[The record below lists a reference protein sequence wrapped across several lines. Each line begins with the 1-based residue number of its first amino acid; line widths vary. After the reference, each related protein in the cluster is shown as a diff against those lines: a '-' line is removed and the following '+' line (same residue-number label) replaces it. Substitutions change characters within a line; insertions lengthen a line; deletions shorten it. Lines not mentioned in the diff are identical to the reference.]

1 MEAEKEEKIEK
12 TAIERKID
20 KIDIN
25 RAVKMRYINGNTYRE
40 IGQSFGVS
48 PQAVEQALS
57 KFKDL
62 FNTTQT
68 SQHISDNYSQVL
80 KNINSKML
88 LEMVEPKRL
97 KDKRLTL
104 NQLAFAQNSI
114 DRQIR
119 LEQNKPT
126 ELSATVLA
134 VKDIEELRNQAKQL
148 AAALRKDE
156 EKPACE

>member
-1 MEAEKEEKIEK
+1 
-12 TAIERKID
+12 
-20 KIDIN
+20 
-25 RAVKMRYINGNTYRE
+25 
-40 IGQSFGVS
+40 
-48 PQAVEQALS
+48 
-57 KFKDL
+57 
-62 FNTTQT
+62 
-68 SQHISDNYSQVL
+68 
-80 KNINSKML
+80 
-88 LEMVEPKRL
+88 MVEPKRL